1 MQTTMVS
8 ERFAVS
14 RPRAIRLPRVDIYG
28 PIHKGLRWA
37 LARMVSRL
45 GCETM
50 TDPVRAAT
58 LLDELDELL
67 TFCTDH
73 IRHED
78 LFIHPAIEAR
88 RAGASAG
95 LASAHVEHAETVSE
109 LRFIMNTLRTAPADT
124 IRALTR
130 TLYLCFGA
138 FMAENFAHMAEEEE
152 ITQPLLE
159 ELYSDDELVA
169 LNDNLVAHL
178 SPGELAASL
187 LFMLPAINEEE
198 RIQLLAGPKAGMPP
212 EMFDGLFRVGRRY
225 LTDDEVATIMAR
237 LSSLS

>member
-14 RPRAIRLPRVDIYG
+14 RPRAIRLPRVDLYG

-45 GCETM
+45 GNETM
-50 TDPVRAAT
+50 TDPVRAAS
-58 LLDELDELL
+58 LLDDLDELL
-67 TFCTDH
+67 TFCSDH

-88 RAGASAG
+88 RAGAAAG
-95 LASAHVEHAETVSE
+95 LASSHVEHAETISE
-109 LRFIMNTLRTAPADT
+109 LRFIMNTLRTAPSDT
-124 IRALTR
+124 IRPLTR

-159 ELYSDDELVA
+159 ELYSDEELVG
-169 LNDNLVAHL
+169 LHTNLMAQL
-178 SPGELAASL
+178 SPGELVASL

-198 RIQLLAGPKAGMPP
+198 RVHLLAGPKAAMPADV
-212 EMFDGLFRVGRRY
+212 FDGLFRAGRRY
-225 LTDDEVATIMAR
+225 LTDEEVATLMAR
-237 LSSLS
+237 LPS